1 MELDELDMLGIE
13 KIKKR
18 IVSYNE
24 WGDYWD
30 KIDKKEAERW
40 RQQARYLEN
49 LLDRVE

>member
-18 IVSYNE
+18 IISYNE
-24 WGDYWD
+24 CGNYWD

-49 LLDRVE
+49 LLARVE

>member
-1 MELDELDMLGIE
+1 MKLDELDMLGIE

-30 KIDKKEAERW
+30 KIDKKETERW

-49 LLDRVE
+49 LLGRVE